1 MQLFKDTLTNFN
13 TGQYEFFGELALL
26 PLFGDTNVNLEN
38 LKTLEDLSKQ
48 SLIQANE
55 LSESGTVN
63 SVQISNLSSF
73 YAVIFDNDI
82 VEGAKQN
89 RVSQTTVILP
99 PHSKTNVPV
108 YCVERGRWSYS
119 NKRNF
124 SHSESS
130 LSPKIRETKMM
141 MMKAG
146 QTENIQNEV
155 WRDVDSL
162 SAKFSAFS
170 PTADFTNIIKDQ
182 RFSEESKIIDFIQN
196 TDAIGYAVSAGKKFF
211 AEMFFDKDICRR
223 QSTKSVKSWLAD
235 TEFEV
240 CEKIHSPTNVKR
252 KIMSSLW
259 QEKTAVASETPFE
272 TSGQN
277 DGQATLFR
285 NGFVHGLLYF

>member
-1 MQLFKDTLTNFN
+1 MQIFKDTFSSLN

-26 PLFGDTNVNLEN
+26 PIFGKTNVELEN

-48 SLIQANE
+48 NLIQANE

-63 SVQISNLSSF
+63 TVQVSNLSSF

-89 RVSQTTVILP
+89 RVSQSTVILP

-119 NKRNF
+119 KKRNF

-141 MMKAG
+141 MLKAG
-146 QTENIQNEV
+146 QSENIQNEV
-155 WRDVDSL
+155 WRDVDDL
-162 SAKFSAFS
+162 SSKFSAFS
-170 PTADFTNIIKDQ
+170 PTSNFTDIIKEQ
-182 RFSEESKIIDFIQN
+182 SFSDESKIIDFLQN

-211 AEMFFDKDICRR
+211 TEIFFNSDICKR
-223 QSTKSVKSWLAD
+223 QSIKSVKSWLVD

-240 CEKIHSPTNVKR
+240 CEKIHSPTNVR
-252 KIMSSLW
+252 TRIMSSLW
-259 QEKTAVASETPFE
+259 LEKTAKASETPFE